1 MFAFYE
7 SRRANTD
14 RYPRFQNDSVNFDT
28 AGLKPLAQSMEPLRA
43 GERVRFS
50 GLPRIEVV
58 VELVE
63 TQDFSPPPLPPHGRS
78 ITSDCHVSSLTPF
91 ETTFWRGTAF
101 PSPAGRGQGE
111 GGLGFSPLGDREAYP
126 SDSKW

>member
-50 GLPRIEVV
+50 GLPRTEAGLQSAAI
-58 VELVE
+58 
-63 TQDFSPPPLPPHGRS
+63 TPHGQS
-78 ITSDCHVSSLTPF
+78 ITSDYFVSN
-91 ETTFWRGTAF
+91 TTISR
-101 PSPAGRGQGE
+101 QM
-111 GGLGFSPLGDREAYP
+111 
-126 SDSKW
+126 

>member
-50 GLPRIEVV
+50 GLPR
-58 VELVE
+58 VEAGLQS
-63 TQDFSPPPLPPHGRS
+63 TA
-78 ITSDCHVSSLTPF
+78 ITPTWTIYNHRLLCFSLTPF
-91 ETTFWRGTAF
+91 ETTFGGTAS

-111 GGLGFSPLGDREAYP
+111 GGLGFSPLGDAYP
-126 SDSKW
+126 SDSER